1 MRIYSQDYQE
11 FFLLIQRQRYPLNVS
26 IRFLTPL
33 IFSLE
38 NMSQINYMNSKKKII
53 FLKNIAM
60 KKILLSFILIS
71 SFSFSQVSNYQGFMD
86 FSYNDDSGKIFLE
99 IDNLD
104 SEFLYINS
112 LSRGVGN
119 NDLGLDRGQLGN
131 SRIVYFTKR
140 GNKILLIQP
149 NLKYISNSSN
159 ELENKAVEEAFAR
172 SVLFGFE
179 IIEKSE
185 NSYKVDLTPFLISDA
200 HGVSQRLRYSNAGS
214 YNLNKSMSAI
224 DLVRTKAFPENIE
237 FDVLLTFTGN
247 PSGNLV
253 RSVTPTPS
261 NLTVNQ
267 HHSFV
272 KLPDNNYAK
281 RKFDPRSG
289 SNPFIVYDY
298 STPIDEKLEQRYIVR
313 HRLNKKNPNDE
324 ISEPV
329 EPIIYYIDNGTPEP
343 VKTALI
349 EGGNWWNQAFE
360 SAGYKDAFRIE
371 VLPENA
377 DPMDVRYNL
386 IQWIHRS
393 TRGWSYGASI
403 VDPRTGEIIKGQVSL
418 GSLRVR
424 QDYMILSG
432 LVDNPNTIENKSL
445 IKKVSLDRIRQL
457 SAHEIGHTLGFA
469 HNYISSANN
478 RSSVMDYPHPKIEL
492 LDGNISINNAYSEN
506 IGDWDKV
513 SVKYAYMDFS
523 NSENEDVEL
532 NKIIEDAVDN
542 GLYFLSDS
550 DSRPV
555 GSANPYSHLWDNGE
569 LPYIELNKLLKVRD
583 LALKNLDMDNIEDGE
598 SYDRIEDILV
608 PIYMLH
614 RYQIEAAAK
623 AIGGVDY
630 LYYVK
635 NKNNDKVK
643 FVDSK
648 LQNESLESLLNVLKP
663 NNLVLPENLIEILSP
678 RSFRN
683 PRTRENFVSNTGVT
697 FDYINASSSIINHT
711 LTFLLNPERLNRINQ
726 QNMFGENILKLD
738 NYLLR
743 ISKSIFNIKKMNM
756 YEDSINKNTASLYLD
771 HLFMAFNNN
780 KTNDLSKSVI
790 LSSIMNT
797 MNKLST
803 NMNDYNSFLLN
814 KIQGFIDNPSKYKS
828 VNKTKI
834 PDGSPIGNFSCDY

>member
-1 MRIYSQDYQE
+1 
-11 FFLLIQRQRYPLNVS
+11 
-26 IRFLTPL
+26 
-33 IFSLE
+33 
-38 NMSQINYMNSKKKII
+38 
-53 FLKNIAM
+53 M
-60 KKILLSFILIS
+60 KKLLLSIILVS
-71 SFSFSQVSNYQGFMD
+71 SFSFSQETDYEGFMN
-86 FSYNDDSGKIFLE
+86 FSYNDDSGKIILE
-99 IDNLD
+99 IKNLD
-104 SEFLYINS
+104 SEFMYINS

-131 SRIVYFTKR
+131 SRVVYFTKR

-149 NLKYISNSSN
+149 NLRYVSNSSN
-159 ELENKAVEEAFAR
+159 YLENKAVEEAFAR
-172 SVLFGFE
+172 SVLFGFD
-179 IIEKSE
+179 IIEKS
-185 NSYKVDLTPFLISDA
+185 NDSYKIDITSFLISDA
-200 HGVSQRLRYSNAGS
+200 HGVSQRLKYSNSGS
-214 YNLNKSMSAI
+214 YTLNKSMSAI
-224 DLVRTKAFPENIE
+224 DLDRTKAFPKNIE

-253 RSVTPTPS
+253 RSVTPTAS

-272 KLPDNNYAK
+272 ELPDNNYKK

-298 STPIDEKLEQRYIVR
+298 STPIDEKLEQRFIVR
-313 HRLNKKNPNDE
+313 HRLNKKYPKQE
-324 ISEPV
+324 ISEPLD
-329 EPIIYYIDNGTPEP
+329 PIVYYIDNGTPEP

-371 VLPENA
+371 VLPEDA

-432 LVDNPNTIENKSL
+432 LIDNPNDIENKAL
-445 IKKVSLDRIRQL
+445 IKETSLDRIRQL

-478 RSSVMDYPHPKIEL
+478 RSSVMDYPHPKIDII
-492 LDGNISINNAYSEN
+492 DGDINIDNAYSKN

-513 SVKYAYMDFS
+513 TVRYAYTDFQE
-523 NSENEDVEL
+523 NENEDIKL
-532 NKIIEDAVDN
+532 NQIIEEAVN
-542 GLYFLSDS
+542 KGLYFLSDS

-555 GSANPYSHLWDNGE
+555 GSANPFSHLWDNGE
-569 LPYIELNKLLKVRD
+569 FPYKELNKLLEVRD
-583 LALKNLDMDNIEDGE
+583 LALKNIDLENLIDGE
-598 SYDRIEDILV
+598 PYDRIEDILV

-614 RYQIEAAAK
+614 RYQIESTAK

-630 LYYVK
+630 LYFVK
-635 NKNNDKVK
+635 NLNNDKVK
-643 FVDSK
+643 FVNSK
-648 LQNESLESLLNVLKP
+648 LQKESLESLLNVLNPK
-663 NNLVLPENLIEILSP
+663 NLVLPNNLIDILSP

-683 PRTRENFVSNTGVT
+683 PRTRENFESNTGVT
-697 FDYINASSSIINHT
+697 FDYINASSSVINHT
-711 LTFLLNPERLNRINQ
+711 LTFLINPERINRIYQ
-726 QNMFGENILKLD
+726 QNMFGENILKLED
-738 NYLLR
+738 YLTI
-743 ISKSIFNIKKMNM
+743 ISNSIFSNKKMSL
-756 YEDSINKNTASLYLD
+756 YESSINNNTSSLFLD
-771 HLFMAFNNN
+771 HLFLAFNNS
-780 KTNDLSKSVI
+780 KTNDLSKSLI
-790 LSSIMNT
+790 LSSIVKT
-797 MNKLST
+797 KEKLSSDL
-803 NMNDYNSFLLN
+803 NNYNAFLVN
-814 KIQGFIDNPSKYKS
+814 KINGFLDNPDKYKPIE
-828 VNKTKI
+828 KTKI

>member
-1 MRIYSQDYQE
+1 
-11 FFLLIQRQRYPLNVS
+11 
-26 IRFLTPL
+26 
-33 IFSLE
+33 
-38 NMSQINYMNSKKKII
+38 
-53 FLKNIAM
+53 
-60 KKILLSFILIS
+60 
-71 SFSFSQVSNYQGFMD
+71 MD
-86 FSYNDDSGKIFLE
+86 FSYNDDSGKIILE

-104 SEFLYINS
+104 NEFLYINS

-179 IIEKSE
+179 IVEKSTD
-185 NSYKVDLTPFLISDA
+185 SYKIDLTPFLLNDA
-200 HGVSQRLRYSNAGS
+200 HGVSQRLRFSNSGS
-214 YNLNKSMSAI
+214 YSLNKSMSAV
-224 DLVRTKAFPENIE
+224 DLERTKAFPDNIE

-247 PSGNLV
+247 PSGSLV
-253 RSVTPTPS
+253 RSVTPTAS

-272 KLPDNNYAK
+272 KLPDDNYNK

-298 STPIDEKLEQRYIVR
+298 STPIDEKLEQRFIVR

-324 ISEPV
+324 MSEPV

-360 SAGYKDAFRIE
+360 SAGYKNAFRIE
-371 VLPENA
+371 VLPEDA

-432 LVDNPNTIENKSL
+432 LVDNPNDIQNKSL
-445 IKKVSLDRIRQL
+445 IKKTSLDRIRQL

-469 HNYISSANN
+469 HNYISSAND
-478 RSSVMDYPHPKIEL
+478 RSSVMDYPHPKIDL
-492 LDGNISINNAYSEN
+492 VDGKISIADAYSEN

-513 SVKYAYMDFS
+513 SVEYAYRDFP
-523 NSENEDVEL
+523 NTKNENNEL
-532 NKIIEDAVDN
+532 DKIINEAQKN

-555 GSANPYSHLWDNGE
+555 GSANPFSHLWDNGE
-569 LPYIELNKLLKVRD
+569 LPYKELNKLLKVRD
-583 LALKNLDMDNIEDGE
+583 LALKSIDLDNLIDGE
-598 SYDRIEDILV
+598 PYDRIEDILV

-630 LYYVK
+630 LYFVK
-635 NKNNDKVK
+635 NNNNDKVK

-648 LQNESLESLLNVLKP
+648 LQRKSLESLLSVLKP
-663 NNLVLPENLIEILSP
+663 KNLVLPTNLFDILSP

-697 FDYINASSSIINHT
+697 FDYINTSSSLINHT
-711 LTFLLNPERLNRINQ
+711 LTFLLNSERINRINQ
-726 QNMFGENILKLD
+726 QNIFGDDILTLE
-738 NYLLR
+738 NYLAE
-743 ISKSIFNIKKMNM
+743 ISKSIFDNKKLNT
-756 YEDSINKNTASLYLD
+756 YEESVNKNTSSLYLD
-771 HLFMAFNNN
+771 HLFMAFNNSR
-780 KTNDLSKSVI
+780 TNDLSKSII
-790 LSSIMNT
+790 LASIMDT
-797 MNKLST
+797 MNNLS
-803 NMNDYNSFLLN
+803 NNLNNYNRFLIN
-814 KIQGFIDNPSKYKS
+814 KIDGFLSNPDQYKPIE
-828 VNKTKI
+828 KTKI

>member
-1 MRIYSQDYQE
+1 
-11 FFLLIQRQRYPLNVS
+11 
-26 IRFLTPL
+26 
-33 IFSLE
+33 
-38 NMSQINYMNSKKKII
+38 
-53 FLKNIAM
+53 M
-60 KKILLSFILIS
+60 KKFLLSFILIS
-71 SFSFSQVSNYQGFMD
+71 NFSFSQETDYQGFMD
-86 FSYNDDSGKIFLE
+86 FSYNDDSGKIILE

-104 SEFLYINS
+104 NEFLYINS

-149 NLKYISNSSN
+149 NLRYISNSSN

-179 IIEKSE
+179 IVEKLTD
-185 NSYKVDLTPFLISDA
+185 SYKIDLTPFLLNDA
-200 HGVSQRLRYSNAGS
+200 HGVSQRLRFSNSGS
-214 YNLNKSMSAI
+214 YSLNKSMSAV
-224 DLVRTKAFPENIE
+224 DLERTKAFPDNIE

-247 PSGNLV
+247 PSGSLV
-253 RSVTPTPS
+253 RSVTPTAS

-272 KLPDNNYAK
+272 KLPDDNYNK

-298 STPIDEKLEQRYIVR
+298 STPIDEKLEQRFIVR

-324 ISEPV
+324 MSEPV

-360 SAGYKDAFRIE
+360 SAGYKNAFRIE
-371 VLPENA
+371 VLPEDA

-432 LVDNPNTIENKSL
+432 LVDNPNDIQNKSL
-445 IKKVSLDRIRQL
+445 IKKTSLDRIRQL

-478 RSSVMDYPHPKIEL
+478 RSSVMDYPHPKIDL
-492 LDGNISINNAYSEN
+492 VDGKISIADAYSEN

-513 SVKYAYMDFS
+513 SVEYAYRDFP
-523 NSENEDVEL
+523 NTKNENNEL
-532 NKIIEDAVDN
+532 DKIINEAQKN

-555 GSANPYSHLWDNGE
+555 GSANPFSHLWDNGE
-569 LPYIELNKLLKVRD
+569 LPYKELNKLLKVRD
-583 LALKNLDMDNIEDGE
+583 LALKNIDLDNLVDGE
-598 SYDRIEDILV
+598 PYDRIEDILV

-630 LYYVK
+630 LYFVK
-635 NKNNDKVK
+635 NNNNDKVK

-648 LQNESLESLLNVLKP
+648 LQMKSLESLLSVLKP
-663 NNLVLPENLIEILSP
+663 KNLVLPNNLIDILSP

-683 PRTRENFVSNTGVT
+683 PRTRENFVSNTGVA
-697 FDYINASSSIINHT
+697 FDYINTSSSLINHT
-711 LTFLLNPERLNRINQ
+711 LTFLLNPERINRINQ
-726 QNMFGENILKLD
+726 QNIFGDDILTLE
-738 NYLLR
+738 NYLAE
-743 ISKSIFNIKKMNM
+743 ISKSIFDNKKLNT
-756 YEDSINKNTASLYLD
+756 YEKSVNNNTSSLYLD
-771 HLFMAFNNN
+771 HLFMAFNNSR
-780 KTNDLSKSVI
+780 TNDLSKSII
-790 LSSIMNT
+790 LASIMDI
-797 MNKLST
+797 MNNLST
-803 NMNDYNSFLLN
+803 NPNNYNRFLIN
-814 KIQGFIDNPSKYKS
+814 KIDGFLNNPDQYKPIE
-828 VNKTKI
+828 KTKI

>member
-1 MRIYSQDYQE
+1 
-11 FFLLIQRQRYPLNVS
+11 
-26 IRFLTPL
+26 
-33 IFSLE
+33 
-38 NMSQINYMNSKKKII
+38 
-53 FLKNIAM
+53 
-60 KKILLSFILIS
+60 
-71 SFSFSQVSNYQGFMD
+71 MD
-86 FSYNDDSGKIFLE
+86 FSYNDDSGKIILE

-104 SEFLYINS
+104 NEFLYINS

-179 IIEKSE
+179 IVEKSTD
-185 NSYKVDLTPFLISDA
+185 SYKIDLTPFLLNDA
-200 HGVSQRLRYSNAGS
+200 HGVSQRLRFSNSGS
-214 YNLNKSMSAI
+214 YSLNKSMSAV
-224 DLVRTKAFPENIE
+224 DLERTKAFPDNIE

-247 PSGNLV
+247 PSGSLV

-272 KLPDNNYAK
+272 KLPDDNYNK

-298 STPIDEKLEQRYIVR
+298 SSPIDEKLEQRFIVR

-324 ISEPV
+324 MSEPV

-360 SAGYKDAFRIE
+360 SAGYKNAFRIE
-371 VLPENA
+371 VLPEDA

-432 LVDNPNTIENKSL
+432 LVDNPNDIQNKSL
-445 IKKVSLDRIRQL
+445 IKKTSLDRIRQL

-469 HNYISSANN
+469 HNYISSAND
-478 RSSVMDYPHPKIEL
+478 RSSVMDYPHPKIDL
-492 LDGNISINNAYSEN
+492 VDGKISIADAYSEN

-513 SVKYAYMDFS
+513 SVEYAYRDFP
-523 NSENEDVEL
+523 NTKNENNEL
-532 NKIIEDAVDN
+532 DKIINEAQKN

-555 GSANPYSHLWDNGE
+555 GSANPFSHLWDNGE
-569 LPYIELNKLLKVRD
+569 LPYKELNKLLKVRD
-583 LALKNLDMDNIEDGE
+583 LALKNIDLDNLIDGE
-598 SYDRIEDILV
+598 PYDRIEDILV

-630 LYYVK
+630 LYFVK
-635 NKNNDKVK
+635 NNNNDKVK

-648 LQNESLESLLNVLKP
+648 LQKKSLESLLNVLKP
-663 NNLVLPENLIEILSP
+663 ENLVLPNNLIDILSP

-697 FDYINASSSIINHT
+697 FDYINTSSSLINHT
-711 LTFLLNPERLNRINQ
+711 LTFLLNPERINRINQ
-726 QNMFGENILKLD
+726 QNIFGDDILTLE
-738 NYLLR
+738 NYLAE
-743 ISKSIFNIKKMNM
+743 ISKSIFDNKKLNT
-756 YEDSINKNTASLYLD
+756 YEESVNKNTSSLYLD
-771 HLFMAFNNN
+771 HLFMAFNNSS
-780 KTNDLSKSVI
+780 TNDLSKSII
-790 LSSIMNT
+790 LASIMDT
-797 MNKLST
+797 MKNLST
-803 NMNDYNSFLLN
+803 NPNNYNRFLIN
-814 KIQGFIDNPSKYKS
+814 KINGFLSNPDQYKPI
-828 VNKTKI
+828 VKTKI

>member
-1 MRIYSQDYQE
+1 
-11 FFLLIQRQRYPLNVS
+11 
-26 IRFLTPL
+26 
-33 IFSLE
+33 
-38 NMSQINYMNSKKKII
+38 
-53 FLKNIAM
+53 M
-60 KKILLSFILIS
+60 KKFLLSFILIS
-71 SFSFSQVSNYQGFMD
+71 NFSFSQETDYQGFMD
-86 FSYNDDSGKIFLE
+86 FSYNDDSGKIILE

-104 SEFLYINS
+104 NEFLYINS

-149 NLKYISNSSN
+149 NLRYISNSSN

-179 IIEKSE
+179 IVEKSTD
-185 NSYKVDLTPFLISDA
+185 SYKIDLTPFLLNDA
-200 HGVSQRLRYSNAGS
+200 HGVSQRLRFSNSGS
-214 YNLNKSMSAI
+214 YSLNKSMSAV
-224 DLVRTKAFPENIE
+224 DLERTKAFPDNIE

-247 PSGNLV
+247 PSGSLV
-253 RSVTPTPS
+253 RSVTPTAS

-272 KLPDNNYAK
+272 KLPDDNYNK

-298 STPIDEKLEQRYIVR
+298 STPIDEKLEQRFIVR

-324 ISEPV
+324 MSEPV

-360 SAGYKDAFRIE
+360 SAGYKNAFRIE
-371 VLPENA
+371 VLPEDA

-432 LVDNPNTIENKSL
+432 LVDNPNDIQNKSL
-445 IKKVSLDRIRQL
+445 IKKTSLDRIRQL

-478 RSSVMDYPHPKIEL
+478 RSSVMDYPHPKIDL
-492 LDGNISINNAYSEN
+492 VDGKISIADAYSEN

-513 SVKYAYMDFS
+513 SVEYAYRDFP
-523 NSENEDVEL
+523 NTKNENNEL
-532 NKIIEDAVDN
+532 DKIINEAQKN

-555 GSANPYSHLWDNGE
+555 GSANPFSHLWDNGE
-569 LPYIELNKLLKVRD
+569 LPYKELNKLLKVRD
-583 LALKNLDMDNIEDGE
+583 LALKNIDLDNLIDGE
-598 SYDRIEDILV
+598 PYDRIEDILV

-630 LYYVK
+630 LYFVK
-635 NKNNDKVK
+635 NNNNDKVK

-648 LQNESLESLLNVLKP
+648 LQRKSLESLLSVLKP
-663 NNLVLPENLIEILSP
+663 KNLVLPNNLIDILSP

-697 FDYINASSSIINHT
+697 FDYINTSSSLINHT
-711 LTFLLNPERLNRINQ
+711 LTFLLNPERINRINQ
-726 QNMFGENILKLD
+726 QNIFGDDILTLE
-738 NYLLR
+738 NYLAE
-743 ISKSIFNIKKMNM
+743 ISKSIFDNKKLNT
-756 YEDSINKNTASLYLD
+756 YEESVNKNTSSLYLD
-771 HLFMAFNNN
+771 HLFMAFNNSR
-780 KTNDLSKSVI
+780 TNDLSKSII
-790 LSSIMNT
+790 LASIMDT
-797 MNKLST
+797 MNNLST
-803 NMNDYNSFLLN
+803 NPNNYNRFLIN
-814 KIQGFIDNPSKYKS
+814 KIDGFLSNPDQYKPIE
-828 VNKTKI
+828 KTKI

>member
-1 MRIYSQDYQE
+1 
-11 FFLLIQRQRYPLNVS
+11 
-26 IRFLTPL
+26 
-33 IFSLE
+33 
-38 NMSQINYMNSKKKII
+38 
-53 FLKNIAM
+53 M
-60 KKILLSFILIS
+60 KKFLLSFILIS
-71 SFSFSQVSNYQGFMD
+71 NFSFSQETDYQGFMD
-86 FSYNDDSGKIFLE
+86 FSYNDDSGKIILE

-104 SEFLYINS
+104 NEFLYINS

-149 NLKYISNSSN
+149 NLRYISNSSN

-179 IIEKSE
+179 IVEKSTD
-185 NSYKVDLTPFLISDA
+185 SYKIDLTPFLLNDA
-200 HGVSQRLRYSNAGS
+200 HGVSQRLRFSNSGS
-214 YNLNKSMSAI
+214 YSLNKSMSAV
-224 DLVRTKAFPENIE
+224 DLERTKAFPNNIE

-247 PSGNLV
+247 PSGSLV
-253 RSVTPTPS
+253 RSVTPTAS

-272 KLPDNNYAK
+272 KLPDDNYNK

-298 STPIDEKLEQRYIVR
+298 STPIDEKLEQRFIVR

-324 ISEPV
+324 MSEPV

-360 SAGYKDAFRIE
+360 SAGYKNAFRIE
-371 VLPENA
+371 VLPEDA

-432 LVDNPNTIENKSL
+432 LVDNPNDIQNKSL
-445 IKKVSLDRIRQL
+445 IKKTSLDRIRQL

-478 RSSVMDYPHPKIEL
+478 RSSVMDYPHPKIDL
-492 LDGNISINNAYSEN
+492 VDGKISIADANSEN

-513 SVKYAYMDFS
+513 SVEYAYRDFP
-523 NSENEDVEL
+523 NTKNENNEL
-532 NKIIEDAVDN
+532 DKIINEAQKN

-555 GSANPYSHLWDNGE
+555 GSANPFSHLWDNGE
-569 LPYIELNKLLKVRD
+569 LPYKELNKLLKVRD
-583 LALKNLDMDNIEDGE
+583 LALKNIDLDNLVDGE
-598 SYDRIEDILV
+598 PYDRIEDILV

-630 LYYVK
+630 LYFVK
-635 NKNNDKVK
+635 NNNNDKVK

-648 LQNESLESLLNVLKP
+648 LQKKSLESLLNVLKP
-663 NNLVLPENLIEILSP
+663 ENLVLPNNLIDILSP

-683 PRTRENFVSNTGVT
+683 PRTRENFVSNTGVA
-697 FDYINASSSIINHT
+697 FDYINTSSSLINHT
-711 LTFLLNPERLNRINQ
+711 LTFLLNPERINRINQ
-726 QNMFGENILKLD
+726 QNIFGDNILTLE
-738 NYLLR
+738 NYLAE
-743 ISKSIFNIKKMNM
+743 ISKSIFDNKKLNT
-756 YEDSINKNTASLYLD
+756 YEESVNKNTSSLYLD
-771 HLFMAFNNN
+771 HLFMAFNNSR
-780 KTNDLSKSVI
+780 TNDLSKSII
-790 LSSIMNT
+790 LASIMDT
-797 MNKLST
+797 MNNLST
-803 NMNDYNSFLLN
+803 NPNNYNRFLINKIDGLLN
-814 KIQGFIDNPSKYKS
+814 NPDQYKPIE
-828 VNKTKI
+828 KTKI

>member
-1 MRIYSQDYQE
+1 
-11 FFLLIQRQRYPLNVS
+11 
-26 IRFLTPL
+26 
-33 IFSLE
+33 
-38 NMSQINYMNSKKKII
+38 
-53 FLKNIAM
+53 M
-60 KKILLSFILIS
+60 KKFLLSFILIS
-71 SFSFSQVSNYQGFMD
+71 NFSFSQETDYQGFMD
-86 FSYNDDSGKIFLE
+86 FSYNDDSGKIILE

-104 SEFLYINS
+104 NEFLYINS

-149 NLKYISNSSN
+149 NLRYISNSSN

-179 IIEKSE
+179 IVEKSTD
-185 NSYKVDLTPFLISDA
+185 SYKIDLTPFLLNDA
-200 HGVSQRLRYSNAGS
+200 HGVSQRLRFSNSGS
-214 YNLNKSMSAI
+214 YSLNKSMSAV
-224 DLVRTKAFPENIE
+224 DLERTKAFPDNIE

-247 PSGNLV
+247 PSGSLV
-253 RSVTPTPS
+253 RSVTPTAS

-272 KLPDNNYAK
+272 KLPDDNYNK

-298 STPIDEKLEQRYIVR
+298 STPIDEKLEQRFIVR

-324 ISEPV
+324 MSEPV

-360 SAGYKDAFRIE
+360 SAGYKNAFRIE
-371 VLPENA
+371 VLPEDA

-432 LVDNPNTIENKSL
+432 LVDNPNDIQNKSL
-445 IKKVSLDRIRQL
+445 IKKTSLDRIRQL

-469 HNYISSANN
+469 HNYISSAND
-478 RSSVMDYPHPKIEL
+478 RSSVMDYPHPKIDL
-492 LDGNISINNAYSEN
+492 VDGKISIADAYAEN

-513 SVKYAYMDFS
+513 SVEYAYSDFPKTK
-523 NSENEDVEL
+523 NENNEL
-532 NKIIEDAVDN
+532 DKIINEAQKN

-555 GSANPYSHLWDNGE
+555 GSANPFSHLWDNGE
-569 LPYIELNKLLKVRD
+569 LPYKELNKLLKVRD
-583 LALKNLDMDNIEDGE
+583 LALKNIDLDNLIDGE
-598 SYDRIEDILV
+598 PYDRIEDILV

-630 LYYVK
+630 LYFVK
-635 NKNNDKVK
+635 NNNNDKVK

-648 LQNESLESLLNVLKP
+648 LQRKSLESLLSVLKP
-663 NNLVLPENLIEILSP
+663 KNLVLPNNLFDILSP

-697 FDYINASSSIINHT
+697 FDYINISSSLINHT
-711 LTFLLNPERLNRINQ
+711 LTFLLNPERINRINQ
-726 QNMFGENILKLD
+726 QNIFGDDILTLE
-738 NYLLR
+738 NYLAE
-743 ISKSIFNIKKMNM
+743 ISKSIFDNKKLNT
-756 YEDSINKNTASLYLD
+756 YEESVNKNTSSLYLD
-771 HLFMAFNNN
+771 HLFMAFNNSR
-780 KTNDLSKSVI
+780 TNDLSKSII
-790 LSSIMNT
+790 LASIMDT
-797 MNKLST
+797 MNNLST
-803 NMNDYNSFLLN
+803 NPNNYNRFLIN
-814 KIQGFIDNPSKYKS
+814 KIDGFLSNPDQYKPIE
-828 VNKTKI
+828 KTKI

>member
-1 MRIYSQDYQE
+1 
-11 FFLLIQRQRYPLNVS
+11 
-26 IRFLTPL
+26 
-33 IFSLE
+33 
-38 NMSQINYMNSKKKII
+38 
-53 FLKNIAM
+53 M
-60 KKILLSFILIS
+60 KKLLLSFILVS
-71 SFSFSQVSNYQGFMD
+71 SFSFSQETDYEGFMN
-86 FSYNDDSGKIFLE
+86 FSYNNDSGKIILE
-99 IDNLD
+99 INKLD
-104 SEFLYINS
+104 SEFMYINS

-119 NDLGLDRGQLGN
+119 NDLGLDRGQLGD
-131 SRIVYFTKR
+131 SRVVYFTKR

-149 NLKYISNSSN
+149 NLRYVSNSSN
-159 ELENKAVEEAFAR
+159 YLENKAVKEAFAR
-172 SVLFGFE
+172 SVLFGFD
-179 IIEKSE
+179 IIEKTKD
-185 NSYKVDLTPFLISDA
+185 SYKIDITSFLIRDA
-200 HGVSQRLRYSNAGS
+200 HGVSQRLRYSNSGS
-214 YNLNKSMSAI
+214 YTLNKSMSAI
-224 DLVRTKAFPENIE
+224 DLDRTKAFPKNIE

-253 RSVTPTPS
+253 RSVTPTAS

-272 KLPDNNYAK
+272 ELPDNNYKK

-298 STPIDEKLEQRYIVR
+298 STPIDDKLEQRFIVR
-313 HRLNKKNPNDE
+313 HRLNKKYPKQE

-329 EPIIYYIDNGTPEP
+329 EPIVYYIDNGTPEP
-343 VKTALI
+343 VKSALI

-371 VLPENA
+371 VLPEDA

-432 LVDNPNTIENKSL
+432 LIDNPNDIENKSL
-445 IKKVSLDRIRQL
+445 IKKTSLDRIRQL

-478 RSSVMDYPHPKIEL
+478 RSSVMDYPHPKI
-492 LDGNISINNAYSEN
+492 DIVNGNINIDNAYSKN

-513 SVKYAYMDFS
+513 SVRYAYTDFQE
-523 NSENEDVEL
+523 NENEDVKL
-532 NKIIEDAVDN
+532 NDIIEEAVN
-542 GLYFLSDS
+542 KGLYFLSDS

-555 GSANPYSHLWDNGE
+555 GSANPFSHLWDNGE
-569 LPYIELNKLLKVRD
+569 FPYKELDKLLKVRD
-583 LALKNLDMDNIEDGE
+583 LALKNIDLDNLVDGE
-598 SYDRIEDILV
+598 PYDRIEDILV

-614 RYQIEAAAK
+614 RYQIESAAK

-630 LYYVK
+630 LYFVK

-648 LQNESLESLLNVLKP
+648 LQKESLKSLLNVLNPK
-663 NNLVLPENLIEILSP
+663 NLVLPTNLIQILSP

-683 PRTRENFVSNTGVT
+683 PRTRENFESNTGVT

-711 LTFLLNPERLNRINQ
+711 LTFLMNPERINRIYQ
-726 QNMFGENILKLD
+726 QNMFGENILMLD
-738 NYLLR
+738 DYLTI
-743 ISKSIFNIKKMNM
+743 ISNSIFSNKRMSP
-756 YEDSINKNTASLYLD
+756 YESSINKNTSSLFLD
-771 HLFMAFNNN
+771 HLFLTFNNSN
-780 KTNDLSKSVI
+780 TNDLSKSVI
-790 LSSIMNT
+790 LSSILNT
-797 MNKLST
+797 KEKLSS
-803 NMNDYNSFLLN
+803 NLNDYNRFLVN
-814 KIQGFIDNPSKYKS
+814 KINGFIDNPDKYIP
-828 VNKTKI
+828 VEKTKI

>member
-1 MRIYSQDYQE
+1 
-11 FFLLIQRQRYPLNVS
+11 
-26 IRFLTPL
+26 
-33 IFSLE
+33 
-38 NMSQINYMNSKKKII
+38 
-53 FLKNIAM
+53 M
-60 KKILLSFILIS
+60 KKLLLSIILVS
-71 SFSFSQVSNYQGFMD
+71 SFSFSQETDYEGFMN
-86 FSYNDDSGKIFLE
+86 FSYNNDSGKIILE
-99 IDNLD
+99 INKLD
-104 SEFLYINS
+104 SEFMYINS

-131 SRIVYFTKR
+131 SRIVYFTRR

-149 NLKYISNSSN
+149 NLRYVSNSSN
-159 ELENKAVEEAFAR
+159 YLENKAVKEAFAR
-172 SVLFGFE
+172 SVLFGFD
-179 IIEKSE
+179 IIKKKKD
-185 NSYKVDLTPFLISDA
+185 SYIIDITSFLIRDA
-200 HGVSQRLRYSNAGS
+200 HGVSQRLRYSNSGS
-214 YNLNKSMSAI
+214 YTLNKSMSAI
-224 DLVRTKAFPENIE
+224 DLDRTKAFPKNIE

-253 RSVTPTPS
+253 RSVTPTAS

-272 KLPDNNYAK
+272 ELPDNNYKK

-298 STPIDEKLEQRYIVR
+298 STPIDDKLEQRFIVR
-313 HRLNKKNPNDE
+313 HRLNKKYPKQE

-329 EPIIYYIDNGTPEP
+329 EPIVYYIDNGTPEP
-343 VKTALI
+343 VKSALI

-371 VLPENA
+371 VLPEDA

-432 LVDNPNTIENKSL
+432 LIDNPNDIKNKSL
-445 IKKVSLDRIRQL
+445 IKKTSLDRIRQL

-478 RSSVMDYPHPKIEL
+478 RSSVMDYPHPKI
-492 LDGNISINNAYSEN
+492 DIVNGDINIDNAYSKN

-513 SVKYAYMDFS
+513 SVRYAYTDFQE
-523 NSENEDVEL
+523 NENEDVKL
-532 NKIIEDAVDN
+532 NDIIEEAVN
-542 GLYFLSDS
+542 KGLYFLSDS

-555 GSANPYSHLWDNGE
+555 GSANPFSHLWDNGE
-569 LPYIELNKLLKVRD
+569 FPYKELNKLLKVRD
-583 LALKNLDMDNIEDGE
+583 LALKNIDLDNLVDGE
-598 SYDRIEDILV
+598 PYDRIEDILV

-614 RYQIEAAAK
+614 RYQIESAAK

-630 LYYVK
+630 LYFVK

-648 LQNESLESLLNVLKP
+648 LQKESLKSLLNVLNPK
-663 NNLVLPENLIEILSP
+663 NLVLPNNLIQILSP

-683 PRTRENFVSNTGVT
+683 PRTRENFESNTGVT

-711 LTFLLNPERLNRINQ
+711 LTFLLNPERINRIYQ
-726 QNMFGENILKLD
+726 QNMFGEKILMLD
-738 NYLLR
+738 DYLTI
-743 ISKSIFNIKKMNM
+743 ISNSIFSNNRMSP
-756 YEDSINKNTASLYLD
+756 YESSINKNTSSLFLD
-771 HLFMAFNNN
+771 HLFLTFNNSN
-780 KTNDLSKSVI
+780 TNDLSKSVI
-790 LSSIMNT
+790 LSSIINT
-797 MNKLST
+797 KEKLSS
-803 NMNDYNSFLLN
+803 NLNDYNSFLVN
-814 KIQGFIDNPSKYKS
+814 KINGFIDNPDKYIP
-828 VNKTKI
+828 VEKTKI

>member
-1 MRIYSQDYQE
+1 
-11 FFLLIQRQRYPLNVS
+11 
-26 IRFLTPL
+26 
-33 IFSLE
+33 
-38 NMSQINYMNSKKKII
+38 MN
-53 FLKNIAM
+53 
-60 KKILLSFILIS
+60 
-71 SFSFSQVSNYQGFMD
+71 
-86 FSYNDDSGKIFLE
+86 FSYNNDSGKIILE
-99 IDNLD
+99 INKLD
-104 SEFLYINS
+104 SEFMYINS

-119 NDLGLDRGQLGN
+119 NDLGLDRGQLGD
-131 SRIVYFTKR
+131 SRVVYFTKR

-149 NLKYISNSSN
+149 NLRYVSNSSN
-159 ELENKAVEEAFAR
+159 YLENNAVKEAFAR
-172 SVLFGFE
+172 SVLFGFD
-179 IIEKSE
+179 IIEKTKD
-185 NSYKVDLTPFLISDA
+185 SYKIDITSFLIRDA
-200 HGVSQRLRYSNAGS
+200 HGVSQRLRYSNSGS
-214 YNLNKSMSAI
+214 YTLNKSMSAI
-224 DLVRTKAFPENIE
+224 DLDRTKAFPKNIE

-253 RSVTPTPS
+253 RSVTPTAS

-272 KLPDNNYAK
+272 ELPDNNYKK

-298 STPIDEKLEQRYIVR
+298 STPIDDKLEQRFIVR
-313 HRLNKKNPNDE
+313 HRLNKKYPKQE

-329 EPIIYYIDNGTPEP
+329 EPIVYYIDNGTPEP
-343 VKTALI
+343 VKSALI

-371 VLPENA
+371 VLPEDA

-432 LVDNPNTIENKSL
+432 LIDNPNDIENKSL
-445 IKKVSLDRIRQL
+445 IKKTSLDRIRQL

-478 RSSVMDYPHPKIEL
+478 RSSVMDYPHPKI
-492 LDGNISINNAYSEN
+492 DIVNGNINIDNAYSKN

-513 SVKYAYMDFS
+513 SVRYAYTDFQE
-523 NSENEDVEL
+523 NENEDVKL
-532 NKIIEDAVDN
+532 NDIIEEAVN
-542 GLYFLSDS
+542 KGLYFLSDS

-555 GSANPYSHLWDNGE
+555 GSANPFSHLWDNGE
-569 LPYIELNKLLKVRD
+569 FPYIELDKLLKVRD
-583 LALKNLDMDNIEDGE
+583 LALKNIDLDNLVDGE
-598 SYDRIEDILV
+598 PYDRIEDILV

-614 RYQIEAAAK
+614 RYQIESAAK

-630 LYYVK
+630 LYFVK

-648 LQNESLESLLNVLKP
+648 LQKESLKSLLNVLNPK
-663 NNLVLPENLIEILSP
+663 NLVLPTNLIQILSP

-683 PRTRENFVSNTGVT
+683 PRTRENFESNTGVT

-711 LTFLLNPERLNRINQ
+711 LTFLMNPERINRIYQ
-726 QNMFGENILKLD
+726 QNMFGENILMLD
-738 NYLLR
+738 DYLTI
-743 ISKSIFNIKKMNM
+743 ISNSIFSNKRMSP
-756 YEDSINKNTASLYLD
+756 YESSINKNTSSLFLD
-771 HLFMAFNNN
+771 HLFLTFNNSN
-780 KTNDLSKSVI
+780 TNDLSKSVI

-797 MNKLST
+797 KEKLSS
-803 NMNDYNSFLLN
+803 NLNDYNRFLVN
-814 KIQGFIDNPSKYKS
+814 KINGFIDNPDKYIP
-828 VNKTKI
+828 VEKTKI

>member
-1 MRIYSQDYQE
+1 
-11 FFLLIQRQRYPLNVS
+11 
-26 IRFLTPL
+26 
-33 IFSLE
+33 
-38 NMSQINYMNSKKKII
+38 
-53 FLKNIAM
+53 M
-60 KKILLSFILIS
+60 KKFLLSFILIS
-71 SFSFSQVSNYQGFMD
+71 NFSFSQETDYQGFMD
-86 FSYNDDSGKIFLE
+86 FSYNDDSGKIILE

-104 SEFLYINS
+104 NEFLYINS

-149 NLKYISNSSN
+149 NLRYISNSSN

-172 SVLFGFE
+172 SVLFGFD
-179 IIEKSE
+179 IVEKSTD
-185 NSYKVDLTPFLISDA
+185 SYKIDLTPFLLNDA
-200 HGVSQRLRYSNAGS
+200 HGVSQRLRFSNSGS
-214 YNLNKSMSAI
+214 YSLNKSMSAV
-224 DLVRTKAFPENIE
+224 DLERTKAFPDNIE

-247 PSGNLV
+247 PSGSLV
-253 RSVTPTPS
+253 RSVTPTAS

-272 KLPDNNYAK
+272 KLPDDNYNK

-298 STPIDEKLEQRYIVR
+298 STPIDEKLEQRFIVR

-324 ISEPV
+324 MSEPV

-360 SAGYKDAFRIE
+360 SAGYKNAFRIE
-371 VLPENA
+371 VLPEDA

-432 LVDNPNTIENKSL
+432 LVDNPNDIQNKSL
-445 IKKVSLDRIRQL
+445 IKKTSLDRIRQL

-478 RSSVMDYPHPKIEL
+478 RSSVMDYPHPKIDL
-492 LDGNISINNAYSEN
+492 VNGKISIANAYSKN

-513 SVKYAYMDFS
+513 SVEYAYRDFP
-523 NSENEDVEL
+523 NTKNENNEL
-532 NKIIEDAVDN
+532 DKIINEAQKN
-542 GLYFLSDS
+542 SLYFLSDS

-555 GSANPYSHLWDNGE
+555 GSANPFSHLWDNGE
-569 LPYIELNKLLKVRD
+569 LPYKELNKLLKVRD
-583 LALKNLDMDNIEDGE
+583 LALKNIDLDNLVDGE
-598 SYDRIEDILV
+598 PYDRIEDILV

-630 LYYVK
+630 LYFVK
-635 NKNNDKVK
+635 NNNNDKVK
-643 FVDSK
+643 FVYSK
-648 LQNESLESLLNVLKP
+648 LQRKSLESLLSVLKP
-663 NNLVLPENLIEILSP
+663 KNLVLPNNLIDILSP

-683 PRTRENFVSNTGVT
+683 PRTRENFVSNTGVA
-697 FDYINASSSIINHT
+697 FDYINTSSSLINHT
-711 LTFLLNPERLNRINQ
+711 LTFLLNPERINRINQ
-726 QNMFGENILKLD
+726 QNIFGDNILTLE
-738 NYLLR
+738 NYLAE
-743 ISKSIFNIKKMNM
+743 ISKSIFDNKKLNT
-756 YEDSINKNTASLYLD
+756 YEESVNKNTSSLYLD
-771 HLFMAFNNN
+771 HLFMAFNNSS
-780 KTNDLSKSVI
+780 TNDLSKSII
-790 LSSIMNT
+790 LASIMDT
-797 MNKLST
+797 MKNLST
-803 NMNDYNSFLLN
+803 NPNNYNRFLIN
-814 KIQGFIDNPSKYKS
+814 KINGFLSNPDQYKPI
-828 VNKTKI
+828 VKTKI

>member
-1 MRIYSQDYQE
+1 
-11 FFLLIQRQRYPLNVS
+11 
-26 IRFLTPL
+26 
-33 IFSLE
+33 
-38 NMSQINYMNSKKKII
+38 
-53 FLKNIAM
+53 M
-60 KKILLSFILIS
+60 KKFLLSFILIS
-71 SFSFSQVSNYQGFMD
+71 NFSFSQETDYQGFMD
-86 FSYNDDSGKIFLE
+86 FSYNDDSGKIILE

-104 SEFLYINS
+104 NEFLYINS

-149 NLKYISNSSN
+149 NLRYISNSSN

-172 SVLFGFE
+172 SVLFGFD
-179 IIEKSE
+179 IVEKSTD
-185 NSYKVDLTPFLISDA
+185 SYKIDLTPFLLNDA
-200 HGVSQRLRYSNAGS
+200 HGVSQRLRFSNSGS
-214 YNLNKSMSAI
+214 YSLNKSMSAV
-224 DLVRTKAFPENIE
+224 DLERTKAFPDNIE

-247 PSGNLV
+247 PSGSLV
-253 RSVTPTPS
+253 RSVTPTAS

-272 KLPDNNYAK
+272 KLPDDNYNK

-298 STPIDEKLEQRYIVR
+298 STPIDEKLEQRFIVR

-324 ISEPV
+324 MSEPV

-360 SAGYKDAFRIE
+360 SAGYKNAFRIE
-371 VLPENA
+371 VLPEDA

-432 LVDNPNTIENKSL
+432 LVDNPNDIQNKSL
-445 IKKVSLDRIRQL
+445 IKKTSLDRIRQL

-469 HNYISSANN
+469 HNYISSAND
-478 RSSVMDYPHPKIEL
+478 RSSVMDYPHPKIDL
-492 LDGNISINNAYSEN
+492 VDGKISIADAYAEN

-513 SVKYAYMDFS
+513 SVEYAYRDFPKTK
-523 NSENEDVEL
+523 NENNEL
-532 NKIIEDAVDN
+532 DKIINEAQKN

-555 GSANPYSHLWDNGE
+555 GSANPFSHLWDNGE
-569 LPYIELNKLLKVRD
+569 LPYKELNKLLKVRD
-583 LALKNLDMDNIEDGE
+583 LALKNIDLDNLVDGE
-598 SYDRIEDILV
+598 PYDRIEDILV

-630 LYYVK
+630 LYFVK
-635 NKNNDKVK
+635 NNNNDKVK

-648 LQNESLESLLNVLKP
+648 LQRKSLESLLSVLKP
-663 NNLVLPENLIEILSP
+663 KNLVLPNNLIDILSP

-697 FDYINASSSIINHT
+697 FDYINTSSSLINHT
-711 LTFLLNPERLNRINQ
+711 LTFLLNPERINRINQ
-726 QNMFGENILKLD
+726 QNIFGDDILTLE
-738 NYLLR
+738 NYLAE
-743 ISKSIFNIKKMNM
+743 ISKSIFDNKKLNT
-756 YEDSINKNTASLYLD
+756 YEESVNKNTSSLYLD
-771 HLFMAFNNN
+771 HLFMAFNNSR
-780 KTNDLSKSVI
+780 TNDLSKSII
-790 LSSIMNT
+790 LASIMDT
-797 MNKLST
+797 MNNLST
-803 NMNDYNSFLLN
+803 NPNNYNRFLIN
-814 KIQGFIDNPSKYKS
+814 KIDGFLSNPDQYKPIE
-828 VNKTKI
+828 KTKI

>member
-1 MRIYSQDYQE
+1 
-11 FFLLIQRQRYPLNVS
+11 
-26 IRFLTPL
+26 
-33 IFSLE
+33 
-38 NMSQINYMNSKKKII
+38 
-53 FLKNIAM
+53 
-60 KKILLSFILIS
+60 
-71 SFSFSQVSNYQGFMD
+71 MD
-86 FSYNDDSGKIFLE
+86 FSYNDDSGKIILE

-104 SEFLYINS
+104 NEFLYINS

-131 SRIVYFTKR
+131 SRVVYFTKR

-179 IIEKSE
+179 IVEKSTD
-185 NSYKVDLTPFLISDA
+185 SYKIDLTPFLLNDA
-200 HGVSQRLRYSNAGS
+200 HGVSQRLRFSNSGS
-214 YNLNKSMSAI
+214 YSLNKSMSAV
-224 DLVRTKAFPENIE
+224 DLERTKAFPNNIE

-247 PSGNLV
+247 PSGSLV
-253 RSVTPTPS
+253 RSVTPTAS

-272 KLPDNNYAK
+272 KLPDDNYNK

-298 STPIDEKLEQRYIVR
+298 STPIDEKLEQRFIVR

-324 ISEPV
+324 MSEPV

-360 SAGYKDAFRIE
+360 SAGYKNAFRIE
-371 VLPENA
+371 VLPEDA

-432 LVDNPNTIENKSL
+432 LVDNPNDIQNKSL
-445 IKKVSLDRIRQL
+445 IKKTSLDRIRQL

-478 RSSVMDYPHPKIEL
+478 RSSVMDYPHPKIDL
-492 LDGNISINNAYSEN
+492 VDGKISIADAYSEN

-513 SVKYAYMDFS
+513 SVEYAYRDFP
-523 NSENEDVEL
+523 NTKNENNEL
-532 NKIIEDAVDN
+532 DKIINEAQKN
-542 GLYFLSDS
+542 SLYFLSDS

-555 GSANPYSHLWDNGE
+555 GSANPFSHLWDNGE
-569 LPYIELNKLLKVRD
+569 LPYKELNKLLKVRD
-583 LALKNLDMDNIEDGE
+583 LALKNIDLDNLVDGE
-598 SYDRIEDILV
+598 PYDRIEDILV

-630 LYYVK
+630 LYFVK
-635 NKNNDKVK
+635 NNNNDKVK

-648 LQNESLESLLNVLKP
+648 LQKKSLESLLSVLKP
-663 NNLVLPENLIEILSP
+663 KNLVLPNNLIDILSP

-683 PRTRENFVSNTGVT
+683 PRTRENFVSNTGVA
-697 FDYINASSSIINHT
+697 FDYINTSSSLINHT
-711 LTFLLNPERLNRINQ
+711 LTFLLNPERINRINQ
-726 QNMFGENILKLD
+726 QNIFGDNILTLE
-738 NYLLR
+738 NYLAE
-743 ISKSIFNIKKMNM
+743 ISKSIFDNKKLNT
-756 YEDSINKNTASLYLD
+756 YEESVNKNTSSLYLD
-771 HLFMAFNNN
+771 HLFMAFNNSR
-780 KTNDLSKSVI
+780 TNDLSKSII
-790 LSSIMNT
+790 LASIMDT
-797 MNKLST
+797 MNNLST
-803 NMNDYNSFLLN
+803 NPNNYNRFLIN
-814 KIQGFIDNPSKYKS
+814 KIDGFLNNPDQYKPIE
-828 VNKTKI
+828 KTKI

>member
-1 MRIYSQDYQE
+1 
-11 FFLLIQRQRYPLNVS
+11 
-26 IRFLTPL
+26 
-33 IFSLE
+33 
-38 NMSQINYMNSKKKII
+38 
-53 FLKNIAM
+53 M
-60 KKILLSFILIS
+60 KKLLLSIILVS
-71 SFSFSQVSNYQGFMD
+71 SFSFSQETDYEGFMN
-86 FSYNDDSGKIFLE
+86 FSYNDDSGKIILE
-99 IDNLD
+99 IKNLD
-104 SEFLYINS
+104 SEFMYINS

-131 SRIVYFTKR
+131 SRVVYFTKR

-149 NLKYISNSSN
+149 NLRYVSNSSN
-159 ELENKAVEEAFAR
+159 YLENKAVEEAFAR
-172 SVLFGFE
+172 SVLFGFD
-179 IIEKSE
+179 IIEKS
-185 NSYKVDLTPFLISDA
+185 NDSYKIDITSFLISDA
-200 HGVSQRLRYSNAGS
+200 HGVSQRLKYSNSGS
-214 YNLNKSMSAI
+214 YTLNKSMSAI
-224 DLVRTKAFPENIE
+224 DLDRTKAFPKNIE

-253 RSVTPTPS
+253 RSVTPTAS

-272 KLPDNNYAK
+272 ELPDNNYKK

-298 STPIDEKLEQRYIVR
+298 STPIDEKLEQRFIVR
-313 HRLNKKNPNDE
+313 HRLNKKYPKQE
-324 ISEPV
+324 ISEPLD
-329 EPIIYYIDNGTPEP
+329 PIVYYIDNGTPEP

-371 VLPENA
+371 VLPEDA

-432 LVDNPNTIENKSL
+432 LIDNPNDIENKAL
-445 IKKVSLDRIRQL
+445 IKETSLDRIRQL

-478 RSSVMDYPHPKIEL
+478 RSSVMDYPHPKIDII
-492 LDGNISINNAYSEN
+492 DGDINIDNAYSKN

-513 SVKYAYMDFS
+513 TVRYAYTDFQ
-523 NSENEDVEL
+523 ENENEEIKL
-532 NKIIEDAVDN
+532 NQIIEEAVN
-542 GLYFLSDS
+542 KGLYFLSDS

-555 GSANPYSHLWDNGE
+555 GSANPFSHLWDNGE
-569 LPYIELNKLLKVRD
+569 FPYKELNKLLKVRD
-583 LALKNLDMDNIEDGE
+583 LALKNIDLENLIDGE
-598 SYDRIEDILV
+598 PYDRIEDILV

-614 RYQIEAAAK
+614 RYQIESTAK

-630 LYYVK
+630 LYFVK
-635 NKNNDKVK
+635 NLNNDKVK
-643 FVDSK
+643 FVNSK
-648 LQNESLESLLNVLKP
+648 LQKESLESLLNVLNPK
-663 NNLVLPENLIEILSP
+663 NLVLPDNLIEILSP

-683 PRTRENFVSNTGVT
+683 PRTRENFESNTGVT
-697 FDYINASSSIINHT
+697 FDYINASSSVINHT
-711 LTFLLNPERLNRINQ
+711 LTFLINPERINRIYQ
-726 QNMFGENILKLD
+726 QNMFGENILKLED
-738 NYLLR
+738 YLTI
-743 ISKSIFNIKKMNM
+743 ISNSIFSNKKMSL
-756 YEDSINKNTASLYLD
+756 YESSINNNTSSLFLD
-771 HLFMAFNNN
+771 HLFLAFNNS
-780 KTNDLSKSVI
+780 KTNDLSKSLI
-790 LSSIMNT
+790 LSSILNT
-797 MNKLST
+797 KETLSS
-803 NMNDYNSFLLN
+803 NLNDYNAFLVN
-814 KIQGFIDNPSKYKS
+814 KINGFLDNPDKYKPIE
-828 VNKTKI
+828 KTKI

>member
-1 MRIYSQDYQE
+1 
-11 FFLLIQRQRYPLNVS
+11 
-26 IRFLTPL
+26 
-33 IFSLE
+33 
-38 NMSQINYMNSKKKII
+38 
-53 FLKNIAM
+53 M
-60 KKILLSFILIS
+60 KKFLLSFILIS
-71 SFSFSQVSNYQGFMD
+71 SFSFSQETDYQGFMD
-86 FSYNDDSGKIFLE
+86 FSYNDDSGKIILE

-104 SEFLYINS
+104 NEFLYINS

-179 IIEKSE
+179 IVEKSTD
-185 NSYKVDLTPFLISDA
+185 SYKIDLTPFLLNDA
-200 HGVSQRLRYSNAGS
+200 HGVSQRLRFSNSGS
-214 YNLNKSMSAI
+214 YSLNKSMPAI
-224 DLVRTKAFPENIE
+224 DLKRTKAFPDNIE

-247 PSGNLV
+247 PSGSLV

-272 KLPDNNYAK
+272 KLPDDNYNK

-298 STPIDEKLEQRYIVR
+298 SSPIDEKLEQRFIVR

-324 ISEPV
+324 MSEPE

-360 SAGYKDAFRIE
+360 SAGYKNAFRIE
-371 VLPENA
+371 VLPEDA

-432 LVDNPNTIENKSL
+432 LVDNPNDIQNKSL
-445 IKKVSLDRIRQL
+445 IKKTSLDRIRQL

-469 HNYISSANN
+469 HNYISSAND
-478 RSSVMDYPHPKIEL
+478 RSSVMDYPHPKIDL
-492 LDGNISINNAYSEN
+492 VDGKISIADAYAEN

-513 SVKYAYMDFS
+513 SVEYAYSDFPKTK
-523 NSENEDVEL
+523 NENNEL
-532 NKIIEDAVDN
+532 DKIINEAQKN

-555 GSANPYSHLWDNGE
+555 GSANPFSHLWDNGE
-569 LPYIELNKLLKVRD
+569 LPYKELNKLLKVRD
-583 LALKNLDMDNIEDGE
+583 LALKNIDLDNLIDGE
-598 SYDRIEDILV
+598 PYDRIEDVLV

-630 LYYVK
+630 LYFVK
-635 NKNNDKVK
+635 NNNNDKVK

-648 LQNESLESLLNVLKP
+648 LQRKSLESLLSVLKP
-663 NNLVLPENLIEILSP
+663 KNLVLPNNLFDILSP

-697 FDYINASSSIINHT
+697 FDYINTSSSLINHT
-711 LTFLLNPERLNRINQ
+711 LTFLLNPERINRINQ
-726 QNMFGENILKLD
+726 QNIFGDDILTLE
-738 NYLLR
+738 NYLAE
-743 ISKSIFNIKKMNM
+743 ISKSIFDNKKLNT
-756 YEDSINKNTASLYLD
+756 YEESVNKNTSSLYLD
-771 HLFMAFNNN
+771 HLFMAFNNSS
-780 KTNDLSKSVI
+780 TNDLSKSII
-790 LSSIMNT
+790 LASIMDT
-797 MNKLST
+797 MKNLST
-803 NMNDYNSFLLN
+803 NPNNYNRFLIN
-814 KIQGFIDNPSKYKS
+814 KINGFLSNPDQYKPI
-828 VNKTKI
+828 VKTKI

>member
-1 MRIYSQDYQE
+1 
-11 FFLLIQRQRYPLNVS
+11 
-26 IRFLTPL
+26 
-33 IFSLE
+33 
-38 NMSQINYMNSKKKII
+38 
-53 FLKNIAM
+53 M
-60 KKILLSFILIS
+60 KKLLLSIILVS
-71 SFSFSQVSNYQGFMD
+71 SFSFSQETDYEGFMN
-86 FSYNDDSGKIFLE
+86 FSYNNDSGKIILE
-99 IDNLD
+99 INKLD
-104 SEFLYINS
+104 SEFMYINS

-119 NDLGLDRGQLGN
+119 NDLGLDRGQLGD
-131 SRIVYFTKR
+131 SRVVYFTKR

-149 NLKYISNSSN
+149 NLRYVSNSSN
-159 ELENKAVEEAFAR
+159 YLENKAVKEAFAR
-172 SVLFGFE
+172 SVLFGFD
-179 IIEKSE
+179 IIEKTKD
-185 NSYKVDLTPFLISDA
+185 SYKIDITSFLIRDA
-200 HGVSQRLRYSNAGS
+200 HGVSQRLRYSNSGS
-214 YNLNKSMSAI
+214 YTLNKSMSAI
-224 DLVRTKAFPENIE
+224 DLDRTKAFPKNIE

-253 RSVTPTPS
+253 RSVTPTAS

-272 KLPDNNYAK
+272 ELPDNNYKK

-298 STPIDEKLEQRYIVR
+298 STPIDDKLEQRFIVR
-313 HRLNKKNPNDE
+313 HRLNKKYPKQE
-324 ISEPV
+324 ISEPI
-329 EPIIYYIDNGTPEP
+329 EPIVYYIDNGTPEP
-343 VKTALI
+343 VKSALI

-371 VLPENA
+371 VLPEDA

-432 LVDNPNTIENKSL
+432 LIDNPNDIENKSL
-445 IKKVSLDRIRQL
+445 IKKTSLDRIRQL

-478 RSSVMDYPHPKIEL
+478 RSSVMDYPHPKI
-492 LDGNISINNAYSEN
+492 DIVNGNINIDNAYSKN

-513 SVKYAYMDFS
+513 SVRYAYTDFQE
-523 NSENEDVEL
+523 NENEDVKL
-532 NKIIEDAVDN
+532 NDIIEEAVN
-542 GLYFLSDS
+542 KGLYFLSDS

-555 GSANPYSHLWDNGE
+555 GSANPFSHLWDNGE
-569 LPYIELNKLLKVRD
+569 FPYIELDKLLKVRD
-583 LALKNLDMDNIEDGE
+583 LALKNIDLDNLVDGE
-598 SYDRIEDILV
+598 PYDRIEDILV

-614 RYQIEAAAK
+614 RYQIESAAK

-630 LYYVK
+630 LYFVK

-648 LQNESLESLLNVLKP
+648 LQKESLKSLLNVLNPK
-663 NNLVLPENLIEILSP
+663 NLVLPTNLIQILSP

-683 PRTRENFVSNTGVT
+683 PRTRENFESNTGVT

-711 LTFLLNPERLNRINQ
+711 LTFLMNPERINRIYQ
-726 QNMFGENILKLD
+726 QNMFGENILMLD
-738 NYLLR
+738 DYLTI
-743 ISKSIFNIKKMNM
+743 ISNSIFSNKRMSP
-756 YEDSINKNTASLYLD
+756 YESSINKNTSSLFLD
-771 HLFMAFNNN
+771 HLFLTFNNSN
-780 KTNDLSKSVI
+780 TNDLSKSVI

-797 MNKLST
+797 KEKLSS
-803 NMNDYNSFLLN
+803 NLNDYNRFLVN
-814 KIQGFIDNPSKYKS
+814 KINGFIDNPDKYIP
-828 VNKTKI
+828 VEKTKI

>member
-1 MRIYSQDYQE
+1 
-11 FFLLIQRQRYPLNVS
+11 
-26 IRFLTPL
+26 
-33 IFSLE
+33 
-38 NMSQINYMNSKKKII
+38 
-53 FLKNIAM
+53 
-60 KKILLSFILIS
+60 
-71 SFSFSQVSNYQGFMD
+71 
-86 FSYNDDSGKIFLE
+86 
-99 IDNLD
+99 
-104 SEFLYINS
+104 
-112 LSRGVGN
+112 
-119 NDLGLDRGQLGN
+119 
-131 SRIVYFTKR
+131 
-140 GNKILLIQP
+140 
-149 NLKYISNSSN
+149 
-159 ELENKAVEEAFAR
+159 
-172 SVLFGFE
+172 
-179 IIEKSE
+179 
-185 NSYKVDLTPFLISDA
+185 
-200 HGVSQRLRYSNAGS
+200 
-214 YNLNKSMSAI
+214 MSAI
-224 DLVRTKAFPENIE
+224 DLDRTKAFPKNIE

-253 RSVTPTPS
+253 RSVTPTAS

-272 KLPDNNYAK
+272 ELPDNNYKK

-298 STPIDEKLEQRYIVR
+298 STPIDDKLEQRFIVR
-313 HRLNKKNPNDE
+313 HRLNKKYPKQE

-329 EPIIYYIDNGTPEP
+329 EPIVYYIDNGTPEP
-343 VKTALI
+343 VKSALI

-371 VLPENA
+371 VLPEDA

-432 LVDNPNTIENKSL
+432 LIDNPNDIENKSL
-445 IKKVSLDRIRQL
+445 IKKTSLDRIRQL

-478 RSSVMDYPHPKIEL
+478 RSSVMDYPHPKI
-492 LDGNISINNAYSEN
+492 DIVNGNINIDNAYSKN

-513 SVKYAYMDFS
+513 SVRYAYTDFQE
-523 NSENEDVEL
+523 NENEDVKL
-532 NKIIEDAVDN
+532 NDIIEEAVN
-542 GLYFLSDS
+542 KGLYFLSDS

-555 GSANPYSHLWDNGE
+555 GSANPFSHLWDNGE
-569 LPYIELNKLLKVRD
+569 FPYIELDKLLKVRD
-583 LALKNLDMDNIEDGE
+583 LALKNIDLDNLVDGE
-598 SYDRIEDILV
+598 PYDRIEDILV

-614 RYQIEAAAK
+614 RYQIESAAK

-630 LYYVK
+630 LYFVK

-648 LQNESLESLLNVLKP
+648 LQKESLKSLLNVLNPK
-663 NNLVLPENLIEILSP
+663 NLVLPTNLIQILSP

-683 PRTRENFVSNTGVT
+683 PRTRENFESNTGVT

-711 LTFLLNPERLNRINQ
+711 LTFLMNPERINRIYQ
-726 QNMFGENILKLD
+726 QNMFGENILMLD
-738 NYLLR
+738 DYLTI
-743 ISKSIFNIKKMNM
+743 ISNSIFSNKRMSP
-756 YEDSINKNTASLYLD
+756 YESSINKNTSSLFLD
-771 HLFMAFNNN
+771 HLFLTFNHT

-790 LSSIMNT
+790 LSSIINARER
-797 MNKLST
+797 LSS
-803 NMNDYNSFLLN
+803 NLNDYNSFLVN
-814 KIQGFIDNPSKYKS
+814 KINGFLDNPDKYIP
-828 VNKTKI
+828 VEKTKI

>member
-1 MRIYSQDYQE
+1 MKK
-11 FFLLIQRQRYPLNVS
+11 FLLLFVLVS
-26 IRFLTPL
+26 G
-33 IFSLE
+33 
-38 NMSQINYMNSKKKII
+38 
-53 FLKNIAM
+53 
-60 KKILLSFILIS
+60 
-71 SFSFSQVSNYQGFMD
+71 FSFSQNIDYKGFMNYT
-86 FSYNDDSGKIFLE
+86 YNDDSGKVILE
-99 IDNLD
+99 IDKLD
-104 SEFLYINS
+104 TEFLYINS

-149 NLKYISNSSN
+149 NLRYVSNSSN

-179 IIEKSE
+179 IVEKSE
-185 NSYKVDLTPFLISDA
+185 NSHKIDLTPFLINDA
-200 HGVSQRLRYSNAGS
+200 HGVSQRLRYSNSGS
-214 YNLNKSMSAI
+214 YSLNKSMSAI
-224 DLVRTKAFPENIE
+224 DLERTKAFPENIE

-253 RSVTPTPS
+253 RSVTPTAS

-272 KLPDNNYAK
+272 KLPDNNYKK
-281 RKFDPRSG
+281 RKFDPRTG

-324 ISEPV
+324 ISEPI
-329 EPIIYYIDNGTPEP
+329 EPIVYYIDNGTPEP

-360 SAGYKDAFRIE
+360 AAGYKDAFRIE

-393 TRGWSYGASI
+393 TRGWSYGANI

-432 LVDNPNTIENKSL
+432 LVDNPNNIENKSL
-445 IKKVSLDRIRQL
+445 IEKTSLDRIRQL

-478 RSSVMDYPHPKIEL
+478 RSSVMDYPHPKIDL
-492 LDGNISINNAYSEN
+492 IDGKINIDNAYSKN

-513 SVKYAYMDFS
+513 SVNYAYRDFS
-523 NSENEDVEL
+523 NLKNEDVEL
-532 NKIIEDAVDN
+532 NNIIEEAVSN

-555 GSANPYSHLWDNGE
+555 GSANPFSHLWDNGE
-569 LPYIELNKLLKVRD
+569 FPYQELNKLLKVRE
-583 LALKNLDMDNIEDGE
+583 LALKNIDLDNLVDGE
-598 SYDRIEDILV
+598 PYDRIEDILV

-630 LYYVK
+630 LYFVK
-635 NKNNDKVK
+635 NKSNDKVK

-648 LQNESLESLLNVLKP
+648 LQRESLKSLLDVLKP
-663 NNLVLPENLIEILSP
+663 NNLVLPNNLIDILSP

-683 PRTRENFVSNTGVT
+683 PRTRENFATNTGVA
-697 FDYINASSSIINHT
+697 FDYINTSSSIINHT
-711 LTFLLNPERLNRINQ
+711 FTFLLNPERINRVNQ
-726 QNMFGENILKLD
+726 QNMFGANILKLD
-738 NYLLR
+738 SYLLT
-743 ISKSIFNIKKMNM
+743 ISNSIFSNQKMNS
-756 YEDSINKNTASLYLD
+756 YESAVNKNTSSLYLD
-771 HLFMAFNNN
+771 HLFLAFNNA
-780 KTNDLSKSVI
+780 KTNDLSKSDIHTSI
-790 LSSIMNT
+790 LKIKK
-797 MNKLST
+797 KLDADS
-803 NMNDYNSFLLN
+803 NDFNSFLLN
-814 KIQGFIDNPSKYKS
+814 KIKDFLNNPEKYVPV
-828 VNKTKI
+828 VNTKI

>member
-1 MRIYSQDYQE
+1 
-11 FFLLIQRQRYPLNVS
+11 
-26 IRFLTPL
+26 
-33 IFSLE
+33 
-38 NMSQINYMNSKKKII
+38 
-53 FLKNIAM
+53 M
-60 KKILLSFILIS
+60 KKLLLSIILVS
-71 SFSFSQVSNYQGFMD
+71 SFSFSQETDYEGFMN
-86 FSYNDDSGKIFLE
+86 FSYNNDSGKIILE
-99 IDNLD
+99 INKLD
-104 SEFLYINS
+104 SEFMYINS

-131 SRIVYFTKR
+131 SRIVYFTRR

-149 NLKYISNSSN
+149 NLRYVSNSSN
-159 ELENKAVEEAFAR
+159 YLENKAVKEAFAR
-172 SVLFGFE
+172 SVLFGFD
-179 IIEKSE
+179 IIEKTKD
-185 NSYKVDLTPFLISDA
+185 SYKIDITSFLIRDA
-200 HGVSQRLRYSNAGS
+200 HGVSQRLRYSNSGS
-214 YNLNKSMSAI
+214 YTLNKSMSAI
-224 DLVRTKAFPENIE
+224 DLDRTKAFPKNIE

-253 RSVTPTPS
+253 RSVTPTAS

-272 KLPDNNYAK
+272 ELPDNNYKK

-298 STPIDEKLEQRYIVR
+298 STPIDDKLEQRFIVR
-313 HRLNKKNPNDE
+313 HRLNKKYPKQE

-329 EPIIYYIDNGTPEP
+329 EPIVYYIDNGTPEP
-343 VKTALI
+343 VKSALI

-371 VLPENA
+371 VLPEDA

-432 LVDNPNTIENKSL
+432 LIDNPNDIENKSL
-445 IKKVSLDRIRQL
+445 IKKTSLDRIRQL

-478 RSSVMDYPHPKIEL
+478 RSSVMDYPHPKI
-492 LDGNISINNAYSEN
+492 DIVNGDINIDNAYSKN

-513 SVKYAYMDFS
+513 SVRYAYTDFQE
-523 NSENEDVEL
+523 NENEDVKL
-532 NKIIEDAVDN
+532 NDIIEEAVN
-542 GLYFLSDS
+542 KGLYFLSDS

-555 GSANPYSHLWDNGE
+555 GSANPFSHLWDNGE
-569 LPYIELNKLLKVRD
+569 FPYKELNKLLKVRD
-583 LALKNLDMDNIEDGE
+583 LALKNIDLDNLVDGE
-598 SYDRIEDILV
+598 PYDRIEDILV

-614 RYQIEAAAK
+614 RYQIESAAK

-630 LYYVK
+630 LYFVK

-648 LQNESLESLLNVLKP
+648 LQKESLKSLLNVLNPK
-663 NNLVLPENLIEILSP
+663 NLVLPNNLIQILSP

-683 PRTRENFVSNTGVT
+683 PRTRENFESNTGVT

-711 LTFLLNPERLNRINQ
+711 LTFLLNPQRINRIYQ
-726 QNMFGENILKLD
+726 QNMFGEKILMLD
-738 NYLLR
+738 DYLTI
-743 ISKSIFNIKKMNM
+743 ISNSIFSNNRMSP
-756 YEDSINKNTASLYLD
+756 YESSINKNTSSLFLD
-771 HLFMAFNNN
+771 HLFLTFNNSN
-780 KTNDLSKSVI
+780 TNDLSKSVI
-790 LSSIMNT
+790 LSSIINT
-797 MNKLST
+797 NEKLSS
-803 NMNDYNSFLLN
+803 NLNDYNSFLVN
-814 KIQGFIDNPSKYKS
+814 KINGFIDNPDKYIP
-828 VNKTKI
+828 VEKTKI

>member
-1 MRIYSQDYQE
+1 
-11 FFLLIQRQRYPLNVS
+11 
-26 IRFLTPL
+26 
-33 IFSLE
+33 
-38 NMSQINYMNSKKKII
+38 
-53 FLKNIAM
+53 M
-60 KKILLSFILIS
+60 KKFLLSFILIS
-71 SFSFSQVSNYQGFMD
+71 NFSFSQETDYQGFMD
-86 FSYNDDSGKIFLE
+86 FSYNDDSGKIILE

-104 SEFLYINS
+104 NEFLYINS

-149 NLKYISNSSN
+149 NLRYISNSSN

-179 IIEKSE
+179 IVEKSTD
-185 NSYKVDLTPFLISDA
+185 SYKIDLTPFLLNDA
-200 HGVSQRLRYSNAGS
+200 HGVSQRLRFSNSGS
-214 YNLNKSMSAI
+214 YSLNKSMSAV
-224 DLVRTKAFPENIE
+224 DLERTKAFPNNIE

-247 PSGNLV
+247 PSGSLV
-253 RSVTPTPS
+253 RSVTPTAS

-272 KLPDNNYAK
+272 KLPDDNYNK

-298 STPIDEKLEQRYIVR
+298 STPIDEKLEQRFIVR

-324 ISEPV
+324 MSEPV

-360 SAGYKDAFRIE
+360 SAGYKNAFRIE
-371 VLPENA
+371 VLPEDA

-432 LVDNPNTIENKSL
+432 LVDNPNDIQNKSL
-445 IKKVSLDRIRQL
+445 IKKTSLDRIRQL

-478 RSSVMDYPHPKIEL
+478 RSSVMDYPHPKIDL
-492 LDGNISINNAYSEN
+492 VDGKISIADAYSEN

-513 SVKYAYMDFS
+513 SVEYAYRDFT
-523 NSENEDVEL
+523 NTKNENNEL
-532 NKIIEDAVDN
+532 DKIINEAQKN
-542 GLYFLSDS
+542 SLYFLSDS

-555 GSANPYSHLWDNGE
+555 GSANPFSHLWDNGE
-569 LPYIELNKLLKVRD
+569 LPYKELNKLLKVRD
-583 LALKNLDMDNIEDGE
+583 LALKNIDLDNLVDGE
-598 SYDRIEDILV
+598 PYDRIEDILV

-630 LYYVK
+630 LYFVK
-635 NKNNDKVK
+635 NNNNDKVK

-648 LQNESLESLLNVLKP
+648 LQRKSLESLLSVLKP
-663 NNLVLPENLIEILSP
+663 KNLVLPNNLIDILSP

-683 PRTRENFVSNTGVT
+683 PRTRENFVSNTGVA
-697 FDYINASSSIINHT
+697 FDYINTSSSLINHT
-711 LTFLLNPERLNRINQ
+711 LTFLLNPERINRINQ
-726 QNMFGENILKLD
+726 QNIFGDNILTLE
-738 NYLLR
+738 NYLAE
-743 ISKSIFNIKKMNM
+743 ISKSIFDNKKLNT
-756 YEDSINKNTASLYLD
+756 YEESVNKNTSSLYLD
-771 HLFMAFNNN
+771 HLFMAFNNSS
-780 KTNDLSKSVI
+780 TNDLSKSII
-790 LSSIMNT
+790 LASIMDT
-797 MNKLST
+797 MKNLST
-803 NMNDYNSFLLN
+803 NPNNYNRFLIN
-814 KIQGFIDNPSKYKS
+814 KINGFLSNPDQYKPI
-828 VNKTKI
+828 VKTKI

>member
-1 MRIYSQDYQE
+1 
-11 FFLLIQRQRYPLNVS
+11 
-26 IRFLTPL
+26 
-33 IFSLE
+33 
-38 NMSQINYMNSKKKII
+38 
-53 FLKNIAM
+53 M
-60 KKILLSFILIS
+60 KKFLLSFILIS
-71 SFSFSQVSNYQGFMD
+71 NFSFSQETDYQGFMD
-86 FSYNDDSGKIFLE
+86 FSYNDDSGKIILE

-104 SEFLYINS
+104 NEFLYINS

-179 IIEKSE
+179 IVEKSTD
-185 NSYKVDLTPFLISDA
+185 SYKIDLTPFLLNDA
-200 HGVSQRLRYSNAGS
+200 HGVSQRLRFSNSGS
-214 YNLNKSMSAI
+214 YSLNKSMSAV
-224 DLVRTKAFPENIE
+224 DLERTKAFPNNIE

-247 PSGNLV
+247 PSGSLV
-253 RSVTPTPS
+253 RSVTPTAS

-272 KLPDNNYAK
+272 KLPDDNYNK

-298 STPIDEKLEQRYIVR
+298 SSPIDEKLEQRFIVR

-324 ISEPV
+324 MSEPV

-360 SAGYKDAFRIE
+360 SAGYKNAFRIE
-371 VLPENA
+371 VLPEDA

-432 LVDNPNTIENKSL
+432 LVDNPNDIQNKSL
-445 IKKVSLDRIRQL
+445 IKKTSLDRIRQL

-478 RSSVMDYPHPKIEL
+478 RSSVMDYPHPKIDL
-492 LDGNISINNAYSEN
+492 VDGKISIADAYSEN

-513 SVKYAYMDFS
+513 SVEYAYRDFP
-523 NSENEDVEL
+523 NTKNENNEL
-532 NKIIEDAVDN
+532 DKIINDAQKN

-555 GSANPYSHLWDNGE
+555 GSANPFSHLWDNGE
-569 LPYIELNKLLKVRD
+569 LPYKELNKLLKVRD
-583 LALKNLDMDNIEDGE
+583 LALKNIDLDNLIDGE
-598 SYDRIEDILV
+598 PYDRIEDILV

-630 LYYVK
+630 LYFVK
-635 NKNNDKVK
+635 NNNNDKVK

-648 LQNESLESLLNVLKP
+648 LQRKSLESLLSVLKP
-663 NNLVLPENLIEILSP
+663 KNLVLPNNLFDILSP

-683 PRTRENFVSNTGVT
+683 PRTRENFVSNTGVA
-697 FDYINASSSIINHT
+697 FDYINTSSSLINHT
-711 LTFLLNPERLNRINQ
+711 LTFLLNPERINRINQ
-726 QNMFGENILKLD
+726 QNIFGDDILTLE
-738 NYLLR
+738 NYLAE
-743 ISKSIFNIKKMNM
+743 ISKSIFDNKKLNT
-756 YEDSINKNTASLYLD
+756 YEESVNKNTSSLYLD
-771 HLFMAFNNN
+771 HLFMAFNNSR
-780 KTNDLSKSVI
+780 TNDLSKSII
-790 LSSIMNT
+790 LASIMDT
-797 MNKLST
+797 MNNLST
-803 NMNDYNSFLLN
+803 NPNNYNRFLIN
-814 KIQGFIDNPSKYKS
+814 KIDGFLNNPDQYKPIE
-828 VNKTKI
+828 KTKI

>member
-1 MRIYSQDYQE
+1 
-11 FFLLIQRQRYPLNVS
+11 
-26 IRFLTPL
+26 
-33 IFSLE
+33 
-38 NMSQINYMNSKKKII
+38 
-53 FLKNIAM
+53 M
-60 KKILLSFILIS
+60 KKFLLSFILIS
-71 SFSFSQVSNYQGFMD
+71 YFSFSQVSDYHGFMN
-86 FSYNDDSGKIFLE
+86 FSYNDDSGKIILE

-104 SEFLYINS
+104 TEFLYINS

-149 NLKYISNSSN
+149 NLRYISTSSN
-159 ELENKAVEEAFAR
+159 NLENKAVEEAFAR

-185 NSYKVDLTPFLISDA
+185 DSYKVDLTPFLINDA
-200 HGVSQRLRYSNAGS
+200 HGVSLRLKYLKSGS
-214 YNLNKSMSAI
+214 YTLNKSMSAI
-224 DLVRTKAFPENIE
+224 DLERTKSFPENIE

-253 RSVTPTPS
+253 RSVTPTAS

-272 KLPDNNYAK
+272 KLPDNNFYK

-298 STPIDEKLEQRYIVR
+298 STPIDQKLEQRFIVR
-313 HRLNKKNPNDE
+313 HRLNKKNPNNE

-343 VKTALI
+343 VKSALI
-349 EGGNWWNQAFE
+349 DGGNWWNQAFE

-371 VLPENA
+371 VLPEDA

-432 LVDNPNTIENKSL
+432 LVDNPNDIQNKSL
-445 IKKVSLDRIRQL
+445 IKKTSLDRIRQL

-478 RSSVMDYPHPKIEL
+478 RSSVMDYPHPKIDL
-492 LDGNISINNAYSEN
+492 VDGEISIADAYSEN

-513 SVKYAYMDFS
+513 SVQYAYRDFP
-523 NSENEDVEL
+523 NTKNENNEL
-532 NKIIEDAVDN
+532 DKIINEAQKN
-542 GLYFLSDS
+542 SLYFLSDS

-555 GSANPYSHLWDNGE
+555 GSANPFSHLWDNGE
-569 LPYIELNKLLKVRD
+569 LPYKELNKLEGIIDV
-583 LALKNLDMDNIEDGE
+583 
-598 SYDRIEDILV
+598 
-608 PIYMLH
+608 
-614 RYQIEAAAK
+614 
-623 AIGGVDY
+623 
-630 LYYVK
+630 
-635 NKNNDKVK
+635 
-643 FVDSK
+643 
-648 LQNESLESLLNVLKP
+648 QNV
-663 NNLVLPENLIEILSP
+663 
-678 RSFRN
+678 
-683 PRTRENFVSNTGVT
+683 
-697 FDYINASSSIINHT
+697 
-711 LTFLLNPERLNRINQ
+711 
-726 QNMFGENILKLD
+726 
-738 NYLLR
+738 
-743 ISKSIFNIKKMNM
+743 IFNIKNAANYTSSPVSLQELMSSDGTFLKTP
-756 YEDSINKNTASLYLD
+756 KNAVLEIKFPNLD
-771 HLFMAFNNN
+771 IKGIAR
-780 KTNDLSKSVI
+780 
-790 LSSIMNT
+790 
-797 MNKLST
+797 
-803 NMNDYNSFLLN
+803 
-814 KIQGFIDNPSKYKS
+814 
-828 VNKTKI
+828 
-834 PDGSPIGNFSCDY
+834 

>member
-1 MRIYSQDYQE
+1 
-11 FFLLIQRQRYPLNVS
+11 
-26 IRFLTPL
+26 
-33 IFSLE
+33 
-38 NMSQINYMNSKKKII
+38 MN
-53 FLKNIAM
+53 
-60 KKILLSFILIS
+60 
-71 SFSFSQVSNYQGFMD
+71 
-86 FSYNDDSGKIFLE
+86 FSYNNDSGKIILE
-99 IDNLD
+99 INKLD
-104 SEFLYINS
+104 SEFMYINS

-131 SRIVYFTKR
+131 SRIVYFTRR

-149 NLKYISNSSN
+149 NLRYVSNSSN
-159 ELENKAVEEAFAR
+159 YLENKAVKEAFAR
-172 SVLFGFE
+172 SVLFGFD
-179 IIEKSE
+179 IIEKTKD
-185 NSYKVDLTPFLISDA
+185 SYKIDITSFLIRDA
-200 HGVSQRLRYSNAGS
+200 HGVSQRLRYSNSGS
-214 YNLNKSMSAI
+214 YTLNKSMSAI
-224 DLVRTKAFPENIE
+224 DLDRTKAFPKNIE

-253 RSVTPTPS
+253 RSVTPTAS

-272 KLPDNNYAK
+272 ELPDDNYKK

-298 STPIDEKLEQRYIVR
+298 STPIDDKLEQRFIVR
-313 HRLNKKNPNDE
+313 HRLNKKYPKQE

-329 EPIIYYIDNGTPEP
+329 EPIVYYIDNGTPEP
-343 VKTALI
+343 VKSALI

-371 VLPENA
+371 VLPEDA

-432 LVDNPNTIENKSL
+432 LIDNPNDIENKSL
-445 IKKVSLDRIRQL
+445 IKKTSLDRIRQL

-478 RSSVMDYPHPKIEL
+478 RSSVMDYPHPKIDIVNGEI
-492 LDGNISINNAYSEN
+492 NIDNAYSKN

-513 SVKYAYMDFS
+513 SVRYAYTDFQE
-523 NSENEDVEL
+523 NENEDVKL
-532 NKIIEDAVDN
+532 NDIIEEAVN
-542 GLYFLSDS
+542 KGLYFLSDS

-555 GSANPYSHLWDNGE
+555 GSANPFSHLWDNGE
-569 LPYIELNKLLKVRD
+569 FPYKELNKLLKVRD
-583 LALKNLDMDNIEDGE
+583 LALKNIDLDNLVDGE
-598 SYDRIEDILV
+598 PYDRIEDILV

-614 RYQIEAAAK
+614 RYQIESAAK

-630 LYYVK
+630 LYFVK

-648 LQNESLESLLNVLKP
+648 LQKESLKSLLNVLNPK
-663 NNLVLPENLIEILSP
+663 NLVLPNNLIQILSP

-683 PRTRENFVSNTGVT
+683 PRTRENFESNTGVT

-711 LTFLLNPERLNRINQ
+711 LTFLLNPQRINRIYQ
-726 QNMFGENILKLD
+726 QNMFGEKILMLD
-738 NYLLR
+738 DYLTI
-743 ISKSIFNIKKMNM
+743 ISNSIFSNNRMSP
-756 YEDSINKNTASLYLD
+756 YESSINKNTSSLFLD
-771 HLFMAFNNN
+771 HLFLTFNNSN
-780 KTNDLSKSVI
+780 TNDLSKSVI
-790 LSSIMNT
+790 LSSIINT
-797 MNKLST
+797 NEKLSS
-803 NMNDYNSFLLN
+803 NLNDYNSFLVN
-814 KIQGFIDNPSKYKS
+814 KINGFIDNPDKYIP
-828 VNKTKI
+828 VEKTKI

>member
-1 MRIYSQDYQE
+1 
-11 FFLLIQRQRYPLNVS
+11 
-26 IRFLTPL
+26 
-33 IFSLE
+33 
-38 NMSQINYMNSKKKII
+38 
-53 FLKNIAM
+53 M
-60 KKILLSFILIS
+60 KKLLLSIILVS
-71 SFSFSQVSNYQGFMD
+71 SFSFSQETDYEGFMN
-86 FSYNDDSGKIFLE
+86 FSYNNDSGKIILE
-99 IDNLD
+99 INKLD
-104 SEFLYINS
+104 SEFMYINS

-119 NDLGLDRGQLGN
+119 NDLGLDRGQLGD
-131 SRIVYFTKR
+131 SRVVYFTKR

-149 NLKYISNSSN
+149 NLRYVSNSSN
-159 ELENKAVEEAFAR
+159 YLENKAVKEAFAR
-172 SVLFGFE
+172 SVLFGFD
-179 IIEKSE
+179 IIEKTKD
-185 NSYKVDLTPFLISDA
+185 SYKIDITSFLIRDA
-200 HGVSQRLRYSNAGS
+200 HGVSQRLRYSNSGS
-214 YNLNKSMSAI
+214 YTLNKSMSAI
-224 DLVRTKAFPENIE
+224 DLDRTKAFPKNIE

-253 RSVTPTPS
+253 RSVTPTAS

-272 KLPDNNYAK
+272 ELPDNNYKK

-298 STPIDEKLEQRYIVR
+298 STPIDDKLEQRFIVR
-313 HRLNKKNPNDE
+313 HRLNKKYPKQE

-329 EPIIYYIDNGTPEP
+329 EPIVYYIDNGTPEP
-343 VKTALI
+343 VKSALI

-371 VLPENA
+371 VLPEDA

-432 LVDNPNTIENKSL
+432 LIDNPNDIENKSL
-445 IKKVSLDRIRQL
+445 IKKTSLDRIRQL

-478 RSSVMDYPHPKIEL
+478 RSSVMDYPHPKI
-492 LDGNISINNAYSEN
+492 DIVNGNINIDNAYSKN

-513 SVKYAYMDFS
+513 SVRYAYTDFQE
-523 NSENEDVEL
+523 NENEDVKL
-532 NKIIEDAVDN
+532 NDIIEEAVN
-542 GLYFLSDS
+542 KGLYFLSDS

-555 GSANPYSHLWDNGE
+555 GSANPFSHLWDNGE
-569 LPYIELNKLLKVRD
+569 FPYIELDKLLKVRD
-583 LALKNLDMDNIEDGE
+583 LALKNIDLDNLVDGE
-598 SYDRIEDILV
+598 PYDRIEDILV

-614 RYQIEAAAK
+614 RYQIESAAK

-630 LYYVK
+630 LYFVK

-648 LQNESLESLLNVLKP
+648 LQKESLKSLLNVLNPK
-663 NNLVLPENLIEILSP
+663 NLVLPNNLIQILSP

-683 PRTRENFVSNTGVT
+683 PRTRENFESNTGVT

-711 LTFLLNPERLNRINQ
+711 LTFLMNPERINRIYQ
-726 QNMFGENILKLD
+726 QNMFGENILMLD
-738 NYLLR
+738 DYLTI
-743 ISKSIFNIKKMNM
+743 ISNSIFSNKRMSP
-756 YEDSINKNTASLYLD
+756 YESSINKNTSSLFLD
-771 HLFMAFNNN
+771 HLFLTFNNSN
-780 KTNDLSKSVI
+780 TNDLSKSVI

-797 MNKLST
+797 KEKLSS
-803 NMNDYNSFLLN
+803 NLNDYNRFLVN
-814 KIQGFIDNPSKYKS
+814 KINGFIDNPDKYIP
-828 VNKTKI
+828 VEKTKI

>member
-1 MRIYSQDYQE
+1 
-11 FFLLIQRQRYPLNVS
+11 
-26 IRFLTPL
+26 
-33 IFSLE
+33 
-38 NMSQINYMNSKKKII
+38 
-53 FLKNIAM
+53 
-60 KKILLSFILIS
+60 
-71 SFSFSQVSNYQGFMD
+71 MD
-86 FSYNDDSGKIFLE
+86 FSYNDDSGKIILE

-104 SEFLYINS
+104 NEFLYINS

-172 SVLFGFE
+172 SVLFGFD
-179 IIEKSE
+179 IVEKSTD
-185 NSYKVDLTPFLISDA
+185 SYKIDLTPFLLNDA
-200 HGVSQRLRYSNAGS
+200 HGVSQRLRFSNSGS
-214 YNLNKSMSAI
+214 YSLNKSMSAV
-224 DLVRTKAFPENIE
+224 DLKRTKAFPDNIE

-247 PSGNLV
+247 PSGSLV

-272 KLPDNNYAK
+272 KLPDDNYNK

-298 STPIDEKLEQRYIVR
+298 STPIDEKLEQRFIVR

-324 ISEPV
+324 MSEPV

-360 SAGYKDAFRIE
+360 SAGYKNAFRIE
-371 VLPENA
+371 VLPEDA

-432 LVDNPNTIENKSL
+432 LVDNPNDIQNKSL
-445 IKKVSLDRIRQL
+445 IKKTSLDRIKQL

-469 HNYISSANN
+469 HNYISSAND
-478 RSSVMDYPHPKIEL
+478 RSSVMDYPHPKIDL
-492 LDGNISINNAYSEN
+492 VDGKISIADAYAEN

-513 SVKYAYMDFS
+513 SVEYAYSDFPKTK
-523 NSENEDVEL
+523 NENNEL
-532 NKIIEDAVDN
+532 DKIINEAQKN

-555 GSANPYSHLWDNGE
+555 GSANPFSHLWDNGE
-569 LPYIELNKLLKVRD
+569 LPYKELNKLLKVRD
-583 LALKNLDMDNIEDGE
+583 LALKNIDLDNLIDGE
-598 SYDRIEDILV
+598 PYDRIEDILV

-630 LYYVK
+630 LYFVK
-635 NKNNDKVK
+635 NNNNDKVK

-648 LQNESLESLLNVLKP
+648 LQRKSLESLLSVLKP
-663 NNLVLPENLIEILSP
+663 KNLVLPNNLFDILSP

-697 FDYINASSSIINHT
+697 FDYINISSSLINHT
-711 LTFLLNPERLNRINQ
+711 LTFLLNPERINRINQ
-726 QNMFGENILKLD
+726 QNIFGDDILTLE
-738 NYLLR
+738 NYLVE
-743 ISKSIFNIKKMNM
+743 ISKSIFENKKLNT
-756 YEDSINKNTASLYLD
+756 YEESVNKNTSSLYLD
-771 HLFMAFNNN
+771 HLFMAFNNSR
-780 KTNDLSKSVI
+780 TNDLSKSII
-790 LSSIMNT
+790 LASIMDT
-797 MNKLST
+797 MNNLST
-803 NMNDYNSFLLN
+803 NPNNYNRFLIN
-814 KIQGFIDNPSKYKS
+814 KIDGFLSNPDQYKPIE
-828 VNKTKI
+828 KTKI